1 MGKANIDVLTR
12 INSDSPSLS
21 NIQTMDLIGYTRLA
35 ETDRNPKDLRTREDK
50 MLLSSACLAE
60 LTPAADSHIFMN

>member
-1 MGKANIDVLTR
+1 
-12 INSDSPSLS
+12 
-21 NIQTMDLIGYTRLA
+21 MDPIGYTRLA
-35 ETDRNPKDLRTREDK
+35 ETERNPKDLRTREDK